1 MNYHGA
7 YDHLRQQLREAQREL
22 TNARTAIRN
31 LASNS
36 FGEARSINVGSYDTH
51 DVASQRAAYET
62 ANAYW
67 NAHERLSGLAGHL
80 CEALAYDDGYE
91 AAAPGDD
98 ENDVAWA
105 DTARALHEPLP
116 EPLPDPIAQSE
127 WIKQGGLA
135 ELTIIPGYAV
145 TVTAITEDS
154 GDIRLSILND
164 ANRRELAELLQE
176 ALTSR
181 HQKINIPVDP
191 RVEKLNELGEQVKR
205 INHVSRQFHIVQT
218 NQFASLCVGT
228 VLDAEPDSNG
238 DVMLRTYH
246 EGGASVRK
254 IEIKADPRQF
264 RSADSDQVSE
274 HKRLRDKHAEQVSSA
289 PDDSHPA
296 DQEDE
301 EAYGGDFIWAR
312 SAETGLWTSGQL
324 PTFGVPLTEE
334 TVRIARE
341 SGMLVDVQTNT
352 IRSTKPPQDEIDQAV
367 EESFLQGKGK

>member
-22 TNARTAIRN
+22 THARTAIRN

-36 FGEARSINVGSYDTH
+36 FGEARSVDVSDYGTH
-51 DVASQRAAYET
+51 EMAAQRAAYET

-98 ENDVAWA
+98 ENDLAWA
-105 DTARALHEPLP
+105 DTARALH

-181 HQKINIPVDP
+181 HQKINIPV
-191 RVEKLNELGEQVKR
+191 EKLNEQVRR
-205 INHVSRQFHIVQT
+205 INAWRQFGIVQT

-228 VLDAEPDSNG
+228 VLDAEPDEQGN
-238 DVMLRTYH
+238 VLLRTYH
-246 EGGASVRK
+246 EGAASVRK

-264 RSADSDQVSE
+264 KAATSAQVDE
-274 HKRLRDKHAEQVSSA
+274 HRRLRDRHWPENSSA
-289 PDDSHPA
+289 PDDSDPV
-296 DQEDE
+296 DQEDP
-301 EAYGGDFIWAR
+301 YGDYVWAR
-312 SAETGLWTSGQL
+312 SQETGLWTGGRLEKNWGELGPRVQRENGIL
-324 PTFGVPLTEE
+324 VPVRATTILFSEPSEE
-334 TVRIARE
+334 LFAA
-341 SGMLVDVQTNT
+341 
-352 IRSTKPPQDEIDQAV
+352 AV
-367 EESFLQGKGK
+367 AEYEQQKGK